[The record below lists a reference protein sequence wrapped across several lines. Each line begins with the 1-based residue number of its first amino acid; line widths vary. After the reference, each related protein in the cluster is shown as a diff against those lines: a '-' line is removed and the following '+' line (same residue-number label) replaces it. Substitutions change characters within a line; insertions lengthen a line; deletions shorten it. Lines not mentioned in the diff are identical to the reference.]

1 MGIGGILADLA
12 ELLLSGEASV
22 VLGIAAALG
31 IGAPL
36 VQRLVA
42 GRKLVYYRVQSDSK
56 IGLDVDLHDAD
67 DADRHIDQQLI
78 PVAKL
83 LGRLSFVVIR
93 IRNTGGDVS
102 FRELGEDVEFTFHGR
117 LIWNARI
124 SDARNDEVRA
134 AVVSSLE
141 FFSTDTESPTPAETT
156 SLPRVRRWLPER
168 MREIIRTPAAT
179 EQEPPPEPPP
189 PVWHGIRFKRSL
201 SLAPKE
207 KFKLVVVLCEP
218 ATNQTGRLSK
228 GVTGP
233 SGKKRIKNER
243 DVRRSRWPWVTAAIG
258 ALLAGVLVTVN
269 LVPDTSVANNSAV
282 ECAAGELEIVG
293 SSAFTPIMSRIAN
306 EYTASCTDAQV
317 TVTATGSIE
326 GVRRVAGVEPARR
339 GTVAALSDGEVGE
352 ATPELRAEPV
362 AVIVYTLVVHDS
374 VGLDRLTTD
383 QVRGIYSGRYRDWNE
398 LRPGPSLPI
407 RIVSRGQESGSRRTF
422 EQTVLGGT
430 SEGALTSDSCESP
443 RGSGDPIIRCERGSE
458 QELVDEVSAT
468 PGAIGYM
475 DLPSAN
481 EANAAGR
488 PVTVAQLGEQYPDV
502 SSIPS
507 GYPFW
512 TIEYLYTR
520 GIPPAGSLLDSFV
533 EYLRS
538 SVARAELQDV
548 GYTPCIG
555 KDGQLYLLCRE

>member
-1 MGIGGILADLA
+1 VGIGGLLTDLA
-12 ELLLSGEASV
+12 ELLLSGEASLI
-22 VLGIAAALG
+22 LGIAAALG

-36 VQRLVA
+36 AQRLVA

-56 IGLDVDLHDAD
+56 IGLDVDLHDDD
-67 DADRHIDQQLI
+67 DADRHTDQQLI

-93 IRNTGGDVS
+93 IRNTNGDVS

-124 SDARNDEVRA
+124 SDARNDEVRD

-141 FFSTDTESPTPAETT
+141 FFSTDTESRTPAETT

-168 MREIIRTPAAT
+168 MREIIRVPQAT
-179 EQEPPPEPPP
+179 EPEPAPEPPP
-189 PVWHGIRFKRSL
+189 PVWHGIRLKRSL

-218 ATNQTGRLSK
+218 ETNRTGTLSK
-228 GVTGP
+228 GVDGP
-233 SGKKRIKNER
+233 SGRKRIKNER
-243 DVRRSRWPWVTAAIG
+243 EVRRARWPWAATAVG

-269 LVPDTSVANNSAV
+269 VLPDTAVANNSDV

-293 SSAFTPIMSRIAN
+293 SSAFTPLMSRIAG
-306 EYTASCTDAQV
+306 EYAASCTDAAI
-317 TVTATGSIE
+317 TVTSTGSID
-326 GVRRVAGVEPARR
+326 GVRQVAAVEPAER
-339 GTVAALSDGEVGE
+339 GSIAALSDGEVGE

-374 VGLDRLTTD
+374 VGLDRLTTE
-383 QVRGIYSGRYRDWNE
+383 QVRDIYAGRYRDWNE
-398 LRPGPSLPI
+398 LRAGPSLPI
-407 RIVSRGQESGSRRTF
+407 RIISRGQESGSRRTF
-422 EQTVLGGT
+422 EQTVLDGR

-468 PGAIGYM
+468 PGAVGYV

-488 PVTVAQLGEQYPDV
+488 PVTVVQLGEQYPDV

-512 TIEYLYTR
+512 TIEYLYTK
-520 GIPPAGSLLDSFV
+520 GTPPAGSVSDSFV

-555 KDGQLYLLCRE
+555 KDGQLYLLCRG